1 MLPITGY
8 TIFLI
13 NEIVFLIIVIQT
25 GKNSSAVN
33 GEASDPFENCNKI
46 LE

>member
-1 MLPITGY
+1 MLPISGY

-25 GKNSSAVN
+25 GKNSAVN